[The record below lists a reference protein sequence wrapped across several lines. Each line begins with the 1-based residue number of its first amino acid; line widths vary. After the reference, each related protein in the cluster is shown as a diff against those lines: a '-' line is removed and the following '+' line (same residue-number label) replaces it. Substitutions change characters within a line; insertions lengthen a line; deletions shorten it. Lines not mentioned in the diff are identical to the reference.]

1 MQLHDGYKLVVIGD
15 SITDCDR
22 ARPVGE
28 GSAHKLG
35 NGYVAL
41 LQALL
46 QNEHPATAIRLV
58 NMGISGNTIR
68 DLKRRWEDDVI
79 RQQPDGVIIC
89 IGIND
94 VWRQF
99 DVPWMPEHAV
109 YADEYEA
116 TLHQLVHDTLAWQI
130 DVMLLTP
137 FYVEPNEQ
145 DPMRA
150 EMDRYGAIVK
160 QIGAKNNIKV
170 IDIQAVV
177 NELLEHLY
185 PSIIAADRVHPGTTG
200 HLAIAKAILK
210 QLIV

>member
-22 ARPVGE
+22 VRPVGE
-28 GSAHKLG
+28 GSANKLG

-41 LQALL
+41 LHALL
-46 QNEHPATAIRLV
+46 QTEHPATLIRLV
-58 NMGISGNTIR
+58 NMGVSGNTVR
-68 DLKRRWEDDVI
+68 DLKRRWQDDVI
-79 RQQPDGVIIC
+79 QLQPDGVIIC

-94 VWRQF
+94 VWRKF
-99 DVPWMPEHAV
+99 DAPWMPEDAV
-109 YADEYEA
+109 YAEEYEA
-116 TLHQLVHDTLAWQI
+116 TLRHLVYDTLAWQV

-160 QIGAKNNIKV
+160 QIGAENKIKV
-170 IDIQAVV
+170 IDIQAVM
-177 NELLEHLY
+177 NEMLEHLY
-185 PSIIAADRVHPGTTG
+185 PSVIAGDRVHPGTTG
-200 HLAIAKAILK
+200 HLAIAKAIFK
-210 QLIV
+210 QLIL